1 MHACMHALMDGRTD
15 GGRTEREREREREAG
30 SERERERAN
39 WVMKLRN
46 QGRYQPK
53 HCESLL
59 RKYIKARAGTQEAR
73 GNSVL

>member
-1 MHACMHALMDGRTD
+1 MHACIDGWTDGRRAD
-15 GGRTEREREREREAG
+15 GEREGEREGGRER
-30 SERERERAN
+30 ERERERAN